1 MEKLEDTILNERGR
15 TNILVKSFKKINIF
29 ANNPQYGEWPMKY
42 SRIDIKHVCYTGW
55 CRNNVKTGLTTDI
68 CHGTY
73 SGAPHL
79 FFLQTP
85 IMACFA
91 FESTRHERWLQVVM
105 ALVILG
111 LVPLWFLVGVHLSPR
126 LVPFKPSRGPRSL
139 DQG

>member
-1 MEKLEDTILNERGR
+1 
-15 TNILVKSFKKINIF
+15 
-29 ANNPQYGEWPMKY
+29 MKY

-139 DQG
+139 DQGQSLSGLQAAVLVYEDPPSPQSTPPPLQSPPPQLA